1 MLSEGIRV
9 LVVEDNPVWSQILA
23 SMLREADSFH
33 LVGSASNGIE
43 AVEQAA
49 KTKPDLILLDI
60 GLPKLNG
67 LEAARQIR
75 AVSSASKIIFVTENS
90 DPDFA
95 RAALGIGGRGYI
107 LKSRVSSELL
117 LAIDNVLKDGIFVSD
132 HMSSAP
138 CESGL

>member
-1 MLSEGIRV
+1 MLNDGIRV
-9 LVVEDNPVWSQILA
+9 LVVEDDPDWSQVLT
-23 SMLREADSFH
+23 SMIQRADSFH

-49 KTKPDLILLDI
+49 RAKPDLILLDI

-75 AVSSASKIIFVTENS
+75 AVSSASKIIFVTQNS

-95 RAALGIGGRGYI
+95 HAALGIGGRGYI

-117 LAIDNVLKDGIFVSD
+117 PAIDIVLKNGIFVSD
-132 HMSSAP
+132 QMSNSP

>member
-1 MLSEGIRV
+1 
-9 LVVEDNPVWSQILA
+9 
-23 SMLREADSFH
+23 MLREADSFH